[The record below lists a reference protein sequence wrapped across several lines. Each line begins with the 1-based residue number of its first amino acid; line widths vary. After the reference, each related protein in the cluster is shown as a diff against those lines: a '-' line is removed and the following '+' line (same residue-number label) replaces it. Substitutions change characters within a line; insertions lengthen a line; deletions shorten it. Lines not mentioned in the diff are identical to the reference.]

1 MPKAAPYTASNGFAV
16 SIDQNAL
23 LASPDVRGLVASVL
37 AVVEREPDAAVND
50 HLMIRQAAFVML
62 LTLRET
68 LPMSMPLTW
77 PRPRLPMTIRLILP
91 ISTRQLQPGCF

>member
-37 AVVEREPDAAVND
+37 AVVEGEADAA
-50 HLMIRQAAFVML
+50 
-62 LTLRET
+62 
-68 LPMSMPLTW
+68 
-77 PRPRLPMTIRLILP
+77 
-91 ISTRQLQPGCF
+91 